1 MMNVLGYMETEI
13 YQVNIIVTHEDDII
27 SNEKI
32 RTVLRASLRKPIVM
46 EKSYVHKYG
55 HIIYGFFCVQALLN
69 DNGKATHLVSQVI
82 DISYRKE
89 VENSAY
95 LFRAMMNALRDT
107 MLIVIPV

>member
-1 MMNVLGYMETEI
+1 MMDVLGYTKTEI
-13 YQVNIIVTHEDDII
+13 YQVNVIVIHKDDII

-82 DISYRKE
+82 DIRFRKE

-95 LFRAMMNALRDT
+95 
-107 MLIVIPV
+107 IVSRNDECIA